1 MNAKIYKNQRIY
13 MELEN
18 RIKDLMALS
27 FMIDRKHLNDNNVK
41 LEDLG
46 VDSLGVFELV
56 VNIEDE
62 FGVEIK
68 DKEMLKFVTV
78 GDTVTGLIKVINQ
91 GFPS

>member
-27 FMIDRKHLNDNNVK
+27 FMIDRKHFNDNNVK

>member
-1 MNAKIYKNQRIY
+1 MSI
-13 MELEN
+13 EN

-27 FMIDRKHLNDNNVK
+27 FMIERKYLNNDETK

-56 VNIEDE
+56 VNVEDE

-68 DKEMLKFVTV
+68 DREMLKFVTV
-78 GDTVTGLIKVINQ
+78 GDTVAGLKKVIDQ
-91 GFPS
+91 GLPS

>member
-1 MNAKIYKNQRIY
+1 MTV
-13 MELEN
+13 ED

-27 FMIDRKHLNDNNVK
+27 FMIERKHLNDDNVK

-78 GDTVTGLIKVINQ
+78 KDTVAGLKKVIDQ
-91 GFPS
+91 GLPS

>member
-1 MNAKIYKNQRIY
+1 MNV
-13 MELEN
+13 EE

-27 FMIDRKHLNDNNVK
+27 FMLDRKLLNNDSTK

-62 FGVEIK
+62 FGIKIEDRNMLNFTTIGETVKGIK
-68 DKEMLKFVTV
+68 DVI
-78 GDTVTGLIKVINQ
+78 DQGLL
-91 GFPS
+91 S

>member
-1 MNAKIYKNQRIY
+1 
-13 MELEN
+13 MELED

-27 FMIDRKHLNDNNVK
+27 FMIERKLLNDNRTK

-68 DKEMLKFVTV
+68 DKEMLKFSTI
-78 GDTVTGLIKVINQ
+78 GDTVEGLKQVIDQ
-91 GFPS
+91 GLPS

>member
-1 MNAKIYKNQRIY
+1 

-27 FMIDRKHLNDNNVK
+27 FMIDRKLLNNDKTK

-56 VNIEDE
+56 VAIEDE
-62 FGVEIK
+62 FGIK
-68 DKEMLKFVTV
+68 IEDRSMLGFTTV
-78 GDTVTGLIKVINQ
+78 GDTVAGLKKVIDQ
-91 GFPS
+91 GLPS